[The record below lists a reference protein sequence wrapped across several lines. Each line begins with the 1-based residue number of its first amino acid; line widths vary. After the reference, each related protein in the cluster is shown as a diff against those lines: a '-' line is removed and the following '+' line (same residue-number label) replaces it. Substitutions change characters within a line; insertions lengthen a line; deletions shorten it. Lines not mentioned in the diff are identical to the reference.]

1 MHLVF
6 GDVTDRIHRDERSC
20 RPDPQDAAVLDA
32 QEPHLLLAGV
42 DQQIVDFADV
52 VSVAVLDRAAADVAV
67 RVATVLSESLSFTNV
82 RI

>member
-1 MHLVF
+1 M
-6 GDVTDRIHRDERSC
+6 
-20 RPDPQDAAVLDA
+20 LDA